1 MKLAIIGAG
10 NVGGT
15 LGIAWAEKAGHE
27 VFFGVRNP
35 PSDKMQ
41 AVIRKLAGKA
51 QAGTPAQ
58 AAAFAEFIVLTTPW
72 NAAEAAIRSMG
83 DLSGKIILDAT
94 NPLAMGPDGLSLEIG
109 HSISA
114 GEKVQGW
121 AKGASVF
128 KTLNTTGFGNMA
140 DPVFHGVK
148 SVMFVAGD
156 DAANKRKAIGLV
168 AALGFEVVDAGPL
181 RNARLLEA
189 HAMLWIDLA
198 IKQGL
203 GRDFAFA
210 IVRR

>member
-15 LGIAWAEKAGHE
+15 LGAAWAQKAGHE
-27 VFFGVRNP
+27 IFYGVKNP
-35 PSDKMQ
+35 SSEKTR
-41 AVIRKLAGKA
+41 AALGKLGGKA
-51 QAGTPAQ
+51 RAGTPAE
-58 AAAFAEFIVLTTPW
+58 AAAFGDMIVLTTPW
-72 NAAEAAIRSMG
+72 PQAEAAIRSLG
-83 DLSGKIILDAT
+83 DVTGRIILDAI
-94 NPLAMGPDGLSLEIG
+94 NPLAMGPDGLGLEIG

-121 AKGASVF
+121 AKGVSVF

-156 DAANKRKAIGLV
+156 DAANKPKVIDLV
-168 AALGFEVVDAGPL
+168 ASLGFDVIDAGPL
-181 RNARLLEA
+181 RHARLLEA

-198 IKQGL
+198 LNRGL
-203 GRDFAFA
+203 GRDWAFA
-210 IVRR
+210 RVRR